1 MNVALA
7 LQYFSLTSGHSGW
20 AFDSLLS
27 ISSGHSEWAFDSLL
41 GFLTLQ

>member
-20 AFDSLLS
+20 AFGSLLS
-27 ISSGHSEWAFDSLL
+27 ISH
-41 GFLTLQ
+41 

>member
-1 MNVALA
+1 MNVA

-27 ISSGHSEWAFDSLL
+27 ISHLL
-41 GFLTLQ
+41 VVTVDGLLIACLVFLTY

>member
-7 LQYFSLTSGHSGW
+7 LHYFSLTSGHSGW
-20 AFDSLLS
+20 AFDSLL
-27 ISSGHSEWAFDSLL
+27 